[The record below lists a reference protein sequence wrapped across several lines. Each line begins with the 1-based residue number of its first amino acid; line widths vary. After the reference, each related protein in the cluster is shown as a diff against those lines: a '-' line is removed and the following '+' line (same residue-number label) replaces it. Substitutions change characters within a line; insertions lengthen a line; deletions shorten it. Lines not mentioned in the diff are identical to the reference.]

1 MTTALGQD
9 GYGRGSCSC
18 RWQLWASEWPAV
30 HLNASRPE
38 LRMPRLPVKTYDAQR
53 LKFGVA
59 AMAGASHHADPP
71 SGVLP
76 SSPLCVTCV

>member
-1 MTTALGQD
+1 
-9 GYGRGSCSC
+9 
-18 RWQLWASEWPAV
+18 V